1 MSNLSKIKSF
11 IRSSKLSFQE
21 TDELVDFVNRLDEKS
36 LAVLIELFEKKPSWI
51 LKFYQNILSK
61 KTALNKKDNKAWNEI
76 IERENLDL
84 LEIKI
89 DDVE

>member
-1 MSNLSKIKSF
+1 MSNLSKIKSL

-51 LKFYQNILSK
+51 LKFYQNIQSK
-61 KTALNKKDNKAWNEI
+61 KTALNKKDNKTWNEI

-84 LEIKI
+84 LEMEI
-89 DDVE
+89 DDIE

>member
-21 TDELVDFVNRLDEKS
+21 IDELVDFVKRLDEKS

-51 LKFYQNILSK
+51 LRFYQNIQSK
-61 KTALNKKDNKAWNEI
+61 KTALNKKDNKTWNEI

-84 LEIKI
+84 LEMEI
-89 DDVE
+89 DDIE